1 MAKLIENNARGILNH
16 SCFFTIQQ
24 DYFEEMQAYSF
35 RKKYQN
41 GDILFYEG
49 DSATHLY
56 MLLSGSIKIFKT
68 KTSGINVVL
77 HTLHA
82 GEMVGEFANFGNFP
96 YPGTAQFQ
104 DESDVLVIHFE
115 HFQKHILTHPEIG
128 YATIK
133 CLIKKQ
139 KALMDII
146 HNEVALSVEQKIIKF
161 LLENEAIFPK
171 LKYFQIASMLN
182 TAPETLSR
190 ILTKLKKNHL
200 IHVDKRRTMTIL
212 ERNIL
217 EEKLKL
223 KRIKR
228 TF

>member
-1 MAKLIENNARGILNH
+1 MKNNSRGLLNH

-24 DYFEEMQAYSF
+24 DYFEEMQDYSF
-35 RKKYQN
+35 RKKYQK

-68 KTSGINVVL
+68 KTSGINVIL

-171 LKYFQIASMLN
+171 LKYFQIASILN

-190 ILTKLKKNHL
+190 ILSKLKNDNL
-200 IHVDKRRTMTIL
+200 ITLDDKRNLTIL
-212 ERNIL
+212 CRKFL
-217 EEKLKL
+217 EEKLKN
-223 KRIKR
+223 KHYEHK
-228 TF
+228 T

>member
-1 MAKLIENNARGILNH
+1 MKNNSRGLLNH

-24 DYFEEMQAYSF
+24 DYFEEMQDYSF
-35 RKKYQN
+35 RKKYQK

-68 KTSGINVVL
+68 KTSGINVIL

-115 HFQKHILTHPEIG
+115 HFQKHILTYPEIG

-171 LKYFQIASMLN
+171 LKYFQIASILN

-190 ILTKLKKNHL
+190 ILSKLKNDNL
-200 IHVDKRRTMTIL
+200 ITLDDKRNLTIL
-212 ERNIL
+212 CRKFL
-217 EEKLKL
+217 EEKLKN
-223 KRIKR
+223 KHYEHK
-228 TF
+228 T

>member
-1 MAKLIENNARGILNH
+1 MKNNSRGLLNH

-24 DYFEEMQAYSF
+24 DYFEKMQDYSF
-35 RKKYQN
+35 RKKYQK

-68 KTSGINVVL
+68 KTSGINVML

-171 LKYFQIASMLN
+171 LKYFQIASILN

-190 ILTKLKKNHL
+190 ILSKLKNDNL
-200 IHVDKRRTMTIL
+200 ITLDDKRNLTIL
-212 ERNIL
+212 CRKFL
-217 EEKLKL
+217 EEKLKN
-223 KRIKR
+223 KHYEHK
-228 TF
+228 T